1 MAYDLIVRNGLV
13 VDGTGSAP
21 RMADVA
27 VAGGKIAEIGKVSGS
42 AAREIDAQGRA
53 VAPGFIDPHTHYDAQ
68 ICWDKAL
75 TPSPWHGVTTVVNG
89 NCGVGVA
96 PVAPAM
102 REVAMHDL
110 VNVEGMPYEVMAN
123 NIPWSWESFPQFLD
137 ALDQRG
143 AAVNQVYLAPL
154 TPFRYYVMGGAA
166 VDRAAT
172 PEETQK
178 IAALIREAVVAGA
191 VGFSTTMLPNHI
203 GHGGR
208 PLACRQADNAELA
221 AYARAVGSTGRGTIQ
236 LALTPEV
243 SVVSDRDYEVLDLL
257 LRESGRPVTWSALLY
272 RDDKPD
278 ACEKS
283 LVRLKPLLERGAV
296 PQTSAL
302 PLSRD
307 MSLRSPFSFM
317 GFKSWHGVFNK
328 EIPEQIA
335 FLKSTEFRNR
345 FREELKGPAQ
355 FTGNWEMIRV
365 NEVQNPAFKQHEG
378 KTVAQ
383 LARETGKDGV
393 DAMIDFAISDN
404 LGTEFTAAILNTN
417 REGVLKNLSNPNL
430 MIGLADG
437 GAHVA
442 QLCDAGYPTYLLG
455 TWVRERKALPLELAI
470 HKLTAKP
477 ADVFGLKD
485 RGRLKPGFAG
495 DIVVFDPATVNS
507 AAHPEKRH
515 DLPGGAKRVVMQS
528 QGVDYTIVNGTVV
541 YERGNMT
548 GAMPGRIVRG

>member
-1 MAYDLIVRNGLV
+1 MAYDLIIRNGLV

-102 REVAMHDL
+102 RETAMHDL

-154 TPFRYYVMGGAA
+154 TPFRYYVMGAAA

-172 PEETQK
+172 PDETQK
-178 IAALIREAVVAGA
+178 IAALIREAVLAGA

-208 PLACRQADNAELA
+208 PLACRQADDAELT

-278 ACEKS
+278 ACDKS

-335 FLKSTEFRNR
+335 FLKNTEFRNR

-365 NEVQNPAFKQHEG
+365 NQVENPALKQHEG

-383 LARETGKDGV
+383 LARDTGKDGV

-455 TWVRERKALPLELAI
+455 TWVRERKAIPLELAV

-495 DIVVFDPATVNS
+495 DIVVFDAATVNS
-507 AAHPEKRH
+507 AAHLEKRN

-548 GAMPGRIVRG
+548 GAMPGRILRG

>member
-1 MAYDLIVRNGLV
+1 MAYDLIIRNGLV

-102 REVAMHDL
+102 RETAMHDL

-154 TPFRYYVMGGAA
+154 TPFRYYVMGAAA

-172 PEETQK
+172 PDETQK

-191 VGFSTTMLPNHI
+191 VGFSTTKLPNHI

-208 PLACRQADNAELA
+208 PLACRQADDAELT

-278 ACEKS
+278 ACDKS

-335 FLKSTEFRNR
+335 FLKNTEFRNR

-365 NEVQNPAFKQHEG
+365 NQVENPALKQHEG

-383 LARETGKDGV
+383 LA
-393 DAMIDFAISDN
+393 ALNI
-404 LGTEFTAAILNTN
+404 FTL
-417 REGVLKNLSNPNL
+417 
-430 MIGLADG
+430 
-437 GAHVA
+437 
-442 QLCDAGYPTYLLG
+442 
-455 TWVRERKALPLELAI
+455 
-470 HKLTAKP
+470 
-477 ADVFGLKD
+477 
-485 RGRLKPGFAG
+485 
-495 DIVVFDPATVNS
+495 
-507 AAHPEKRH
+507 
-515 DLPGGAKRVVMQS
+515 
-528 QGVDYTIVNGTVV
+528 
-541 YERGNMT
+541 
-548 GAMPGRIVRG
+548 

>member
-1 MAYDLIVRNGLV
+1 MAYDLIIRNGLV

-102 REVAMHDL
+102 RETAMHDL

-154 TPFRYYVMGGAA
+154 TPFRYYVMGAAA

-172 PEETQK
+172 PDETQK
-178 IAALIREAVVAGA
+178 IAALIREAVLAGA

-208 PLACRQADNAELA
+208 PLACRQADDAELT

-278 ACEKS
+278 ACDKS

-335 FLKSTEFRNR
+335 FLKNTEFRNR

-365 NEVQNPAFKQHEG
+365 NQVENPALKQHEG

-383 LARETGKDGV
+383 LARDTGKDGV
-393 DAMIDFAISDN
+393 DAMIDFALSDN

-455 TWVRERKALPLELAI
+455 TWVRERKAIPLELAV

-495 DIVVFDPATVNS
+495 DIVVFDAATVNS
-507 AAHPEKRH
+507 AAHLEKRN

-548 GAMPGRIVRG
+548 GAMPGRILRG

>member
-1 MAYDLIVRNGLV
+1 MAYDLIIRNGLV

-27 VAGGKIAEIGKVSGS
+27 VSGGKIAEIGKVSGS
-42 AAREIDAQGRA
+42 AAREIDAEGRA

-154 TPFRYYVMGGAA
+154 TPFRYYVMGSAA

-172 PEETQK
+172 PDETQK
-178 IAALIREAVVAGA
+178 IAALIHEAVKAGA

-278 ACEKS
+278 ACDKS

-335 FLKSTEFRNR
+335 FLKNTEFRNR

-365 NEVQNPAFKQHEG
+365 NQVENPALKQHEG

-417 REGVLKNLSNPNL
+417 REGVLKNLNNPNL

-455 TWVRERKALPLELAI
+455 TWVRERKAIPLELAV

-485 RGRLKPGFAG
+485 RGRLKAGFAG

-507 AAHPEKRH
+507 AAHPEKRN

-548 GAMPGRIVRG
+548 GAMPGRILRG

>member
-1 MAYDLIVRNGLV
+1 MAYDLIIRNGLV

-102 REVAMHDL
+102 RETAMHDL

-154 TPFRYYVMGGAA
+154 TPFRYYVMGAAA

-172 PEETQK
+172 PDETQK
-178 IAALIREAVVAGA
+178 IAALIREAVLAGA

-208 PLACRQADNAELA
+208 PLACRQADDAELT

-278 ACEKS
+278 ACDKS

-335 FLKSTEFRNR
+335 FLKNTEFRNR

-365 NEVQNPAFKQHEG
+365 NQVENPALKQHEG

-383 LARETGKDGV
+383 LARDTGKDGV

-455 TWVRERKALPLELAI
+455 TWVRERKAISLELAV

-495 DIVVFDPATVNS
+495 DIVVFDAATVNS
-507 AAHPEKRH
+507 AAHLEKRN

-548 GAMPGRIVRG
+548 GAMPGRILRG